1 MSTNKKCNTVTAKKD
16 LSINLMKRRKSP
28 IWSLDVVQFESY
40 LTTHFLL
47 ALRWT
52 LHKSNN
58 KKASKKYLRDWKQSV
73 YKCKTC
79 FRDRSAW
86 ICVKTQVMSFNCTTP
101 AVLPLFP
108 VVLRC
113 SPTEESSR
121 RLTVDEM
128 YLVDSGGQYLWVR
141 THPAHSLSS
150 FTSRLSHTEMTHRV
164 SHLLS
169 ETGPLTS
176 LGLFTGEP
184 QQTCNG

>member
-1 MSTNKKCNTVTAKKD
+1 
-16 LSINLMKRRKSP
+16 MKRQKSP